1 MLTQMAR
8 LKPTYTQSCDYCH
21 RAFVPRKRGTQ
32 RFCSA
37 SCRTTHCKK
46 KREGT
51 LGKRTKLK
59 GPGNEFLKGSNS
71 FTEMALAS
79 ATGALAANAVS
90 QTTEYFA
97 VTQGLVKQVEHL
109 TRLVQ
114 QLVVDQAGNAKKLGR
129 GTLTILTK
137 LGATKEEAWKAI
149 NTPFMVAGPLP
160 IQQALPPSQLEEILL
175 PPLVSV
181 VAPMPIERASDQV
194 SIDK

>member
-1 MLTQMAR
+1 MAR
-8 LKPTYTQSCDYCH
+8 LKPTHTQSCAYCFDD
-21 RAFVPRKRGTQ
+21 FVPRKRGTQ

-51 LGKRTKLK
+51 VGKLTKLP
-59 GPGNEFLKGSNS
+59 GPGNKANKGSNS

-90 QTTEYFA
+90 HTAEYFA
-97 VTQGLVKQVEHL
+97 VTQGLVRQVEQL
-109 TRLVQ
+109 TKLVQ
-114 QLVVDQAGNAKKLGR
+114 QLLVDQTDNAKRLGR
-129 GTLTILTK
+129 GTLTMLTK
-137 LGATKEEAWKAI
+137 LGASKEEAWKAI

-160 IQQALPPSQLEEILL
+160 VQRALPPCQLEEILL

-181 VAPMPIERASDQV
+181 EASMPIEFMSDQI